1 MLMAHME
8 KLSPT
13 TFHINLKGK
22 DLAQVTVLVS
32 YLLYFTHKIKVQ
44 KKETNLI
51 CNIIY
56 PKFPCRIC
64 EKNVHDK
71 DKAVQYNL

>member
-32 YLLYFTHKIKVQ
+32 YLLYFTHKIKV
-44 KKETNLI
+44 
-51 CNIIY
+51 
-56 PKFPCRIC
+56 
-64 EKNVHDK
+64 
-71 DKAVQYNL
+71 